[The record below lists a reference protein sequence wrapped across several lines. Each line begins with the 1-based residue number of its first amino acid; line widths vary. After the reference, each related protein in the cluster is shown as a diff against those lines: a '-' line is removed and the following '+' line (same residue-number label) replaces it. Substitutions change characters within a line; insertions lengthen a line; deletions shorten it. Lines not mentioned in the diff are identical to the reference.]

1 MNKLAVLV
9 LAAMIAVPVSA
20 QYPGQYPPGQYPPGQ
35 YPPGQYPPGQGPSP
49 GGGPGIGIPRRG
61 KKQKKDQGVAT
72 QPTFSADGKTTS
84 NNAQKL
90 VIATED
96 GRIITF
102 TVTPQTKFT
111 RAGADL
117 DRAKIVPRTTVHVE
131 ALEDDEAYLTATQ
144 VELIKDAPPEAPQDT
159 LAERARNP
167 VPGENPEDRP
177 LPTILG
183 NPEDAPGRPILH
195 HGKPK
200 STESADTEPDDSQA
214 ANNKAPAKPVAKTND
229 TNQKQSSD
237 FTINT
242 DSDQPKIVRSG
253 DDLIDRAKEWAAT
266 FTQGLPNFVCEQLTT
281 RYMEESRSSG
291 WQPLDVVTAKVVYED
306 GKEDYREITVGG
318 KRTNKSMMELG
329 GSTSTG
335 EFATTLRNL
344 FSDRTQAKFKL
355 FQSTSIGETRA
366 AIYDFKVDLRNSDWF
381 TTVGSQAL
389 LPAYSGSVWIDKS
402 TGQVRRIE
410 MQADN
415 VPKDF
420 PLVSIE
426 WAVDYDEASLGVGKF
441 LLPAHAENLGC
452 WRRASICTKNA
463 IDFRNYHK
471 YSGESTITF
480 K

>member
-1 MNKLAVLV
+1 MNRFAVLV
-9 LAAMIAVPVSA
+9 LAAATAVLVSPQLPG

-35 YPPGQYPPGQGPSP
+35 GPY
-49 GGGPGIGIPRRG
+49 GRGPGIGIPRKG
-61 KKQKKDQGVAT
+61 KKQKKDQSVAA
-72 QPTFSADGKTTS
+72 QPTFSAEGKTTS
-84 NNAQKL
+84 NKTQKL
-90 VIATED
+90 VIATDD

-102 TVTPQTKFT
+102 TVTPQTRFT
-111 RAGADL
+111 RSGGDV
-117 DRAKIVPRTTVHVE
+117 DPGKIVPRTTVRVD
-131 ALEDDEAYLTATQ
+131 ALEDDESYLTATQ
-144 VELIKDAPPEAPQDT
+144 VELVKDAPPESPNET
-159 LAERARNP
+159 LATRPANAASD
-167 VPGENPEDRP
+167 ENSDDTP
-177 LPTILG
+177 LPTILD
-183 NPEDAPGRPILH
+183 NPVDAPGHPVLH

-200 STESADTEPDDSQA
+200 NTGSTDIEPEDTQPAS
-214 ANNKAPAKPVAKTND
+214 NKAPPKSPSKMDD

-242 DSDQPKIVRSG
+242 DSDQPKIVSSG

-281 RYMEESRSSG
+281 RYMEESRASG
-291 WQPLDVVTAKVVYED
+291 WQPLDIVTAKVVYED

-318 KRTNKSMMELG
+318 KRTNKGMMELG

-344 FSDRTQAKFKL
+344 FSNRTQASFKFL
-355 FQSTSIGETRA
+355 QSTNVGESRA
-366 AIYDFKVDLRNSDWF
+366 AIYDFKVALRNSDWF
-381 TTVGSQAL
+381 TTVGSQSL
-389 LPAYSGSVWIDKS
+389 LPAYSGSIWIDKS

-415 VPKDF
+415 IPKDF

-426 WAVDYDEASLGVGKF
+426 WAVDYDDVSLGTGKF
-441 LLPAHAENLGC
+441 LLPVHAENLGC
-452 WRRASICTKNA
+452 WRRASNCTKNV

-471 YSGESTITF
+471 YAGESTITF